1 MSSKKVPVRIGLT
14 KKTADQSDISDL
26 MSASTMEALEE
37 FVEEALSD
45 EDLHELP
52 ELEDEIERDA
62 DPDYVP
68 EAGPSEKGKRLVN
81 KPFVLPKRSLK
92 LTEESTPVSVNTKGR
107 SNAPIWKYFIVSDKP
122 LAGGLI
128 EKGAACIVEVGGI
141 ACMKRI
147 RQYGSSTTGL
157 NQHLER
163 IHPKEFAAYKTGQ
176 ANLQAERLSTKRTLV
191 EHFKDLEA

>member
-68 EAGPSEKGKRLVN
+68 CRFLY
-81 KPFVLPKRSLK
+81 
-92 LTEESTPVSVNTKGR
+92 LTEKIIDIDT
-107 SNAPIWKYFIVSDKP
+107 
-122 LAGGLI
+122 
-128 EKGAACIVEVGGI
+128 
-141 ACMKRI
+141 I
-147 RQYGSSTTGL
+147 R
-157 NQHLER
+157 
-163 IHPKEFAAYKTGQ
+163 
-176 ANLQAERLSTKRTLV
+176 
-191 EHFKDLEA
+191 